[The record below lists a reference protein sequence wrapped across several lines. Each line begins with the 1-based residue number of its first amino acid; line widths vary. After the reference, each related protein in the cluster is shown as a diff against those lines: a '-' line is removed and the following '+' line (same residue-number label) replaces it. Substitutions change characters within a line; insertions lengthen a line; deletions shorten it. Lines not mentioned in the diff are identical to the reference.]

1 MDRDQAFS
9 KFDGVAT
16 RIVGLYMPQFVR
28 FEQDYPSITRLHWNG
43 RALDRQFLSAL
54 KKPVW
59 DSIGG
64 FLQAR
69 LDDRVIEEAVRQLP
83 PEIYA
88 LNGEEI
94 ASTLRVRRDNLNEA
108 WEALYDVLVREV
120 DVYGTNASELVVIDR
135 SAPGEVLM
143 TAGLPSQA
151 DAPYFRRRFSDGETR
166 ELRIYLKGGDD
177 QVVFRGGADANTVVR
192 VIGGSGDDRFEFESS
207 TRRVRL
213 YDSEGENSVSGSDPP
228 SLNAKNFEEWI
239 WSEEDRDQPRD
250 WGRRTLPLFWTT
262 YSSDLG
268 LFLGGGVR
276 LEGYGFRKRP
286 YASAFDVRGG
296 FAPALRK
303 GRVQVDGRLN
313 RENSAVFWKMGT
325 RVSRLDV
332 IHYYGLGNDRA
343 LSGPQSFHKVD
354 QTAAALE
361 LGLGVSP
368 SLRFVL
374 SGGLILERLS
384 TAENAGRFYGTLGS
398 IYGDEQ
404 FIQLGATGSLVLD
417 PLVDSET
424 TSSRIRVS
432 LGGTIFPSFFD
443 VERTFGKVVGEVST
457 LLAPSPDPWISLALR
472 AGGERIWGRFPWYE
486 AAFVGGTAT
495 IRGWDE
501 QRFAGDAAAFGNAE
515 LRLRI
520 WRPRIVVPAG
530 IGVLGFA
537 DAGRVYMDGASPGGW
552 HGSVGGG
559 LWFQPVLQPYVFRA
573 GVGVSDESTKLFASL
588 GLPY

>member
-1 MDRDQAFS
+1 
-9 KFDGVAT
+9 
-16 RIVGLYMPQFVR
+16 
-28 FEQDYPSITRLHWNG
+28 
-43 RALDRQFLSAL
+43 
-54 KKPVW
+54 
-59 DSIGG
+59 
-64 FLQAR
+64 
-69 LDDRVIEEAVRQLP
+69 
-83 PEIYA
+83 
-88 LNGEEI
+88 
-94 ASTLRVRRDNLNEA
+94 
-108 WEALYDVLVREV
+108 
-120 DVYGTNASELVVIDR
+120 
-135 SAPGEVLM
+135 M

-361 LGLGVSP
+361 LGLGVPRACASSCRAASFWNASARP
-368 SLRFVL
+368 RTPDAFTAHWARSTGMSSSSS
-374 SGGLILERLS
+374 SGRRAASFLTRWWIQKRRAPGFACRSAERS
-384 TAENAGRFYGTLGS
+384 SRVS
-398 IYGDEQ
+398 
-404 FIQLGATGSLVLD
+404 S
-417 PLVDSET
+417 
-424 TSSRIRVS
+424 TSS
-432 LGGTIFPSFFD
+432 GH
-443 VERTFGKVVGEVST
+443 
-457 LLAPSPDPWISLALR
+457 LARWSAKYPRCWRHLP
-472 AGGERIWGRFPWYE
+472 
-486 AAFVGGTAT
+486 T
-495 IRGWDE
+495 RGS
-501 QRFAGDAAAFGNAE
+501 
-515 LRLRI
+515 RLRYG
-520 WRPRIVVPAG
+520 RAVSGSGAG
-530 IGVLGFA
+530 SPGMKPLSWAARRRSA
-537 DAGRVYMDGASPGGW
+537 DGMSSASPGMRLHSETRSCDYAYGARASWCPRASACWGSLMRDAYTWTGRRPEDGMAAWAVVSGSSPSCSPTSFGRESASATKAPNSSPVWGCRTEGLRAAEGCASW
-552 HGSVGGG
+552 HSFGSGPAASVG
-559 LWFQPVLQPYVFRA
+559 
-573 GVGVSDESTKLFASL
+573 VGRCRKCWDLCVSCVGQRRWATT
-588 GLPY
+588 